1 MKVLVAGGSLGGL
14 FVAALLHRAGM
25 EVAVH
30 ERSAQSLAGRGAGLV
45 MQPEMAAILDEL
57 DHVGAAATG
66 VAAPERIFLDTA
78 GRVTAR
84 HAMPQT
90 QISWDRV
97 FLAVH
102 SCLPAERYLTDRT
115 VLKAGQD
122 GNIAWLGFADGTVEY
137 ADLVIG
143 ADGIGSV
150 VRAALPGGEAQ
161 PVYAGY
167 AAWRGLVAEA
177 ALPRDAA
184 NLLYDRF
191 AFFDEDGSH
200 VLGYLVPGP
209 DGSIARGRRR
219 YNWVWYRRCP
229 EADGSLAAA
238 LTDVDGYQHAYSLP
252 PGAMSGAARDTL
264 RLEAHQRLPPP
275 FAAAVEAEPQPFVQ
289 GIFDYTSDVMAEGR
303 IALVGD
309 AAFVVRPHTAMGV
322 AKAAGDARALRDAL
336 TALTPGGGAGM
347 AEPHLAK
354 ALAAYHTT
362 RHGIGAAI
370 AARGRRLGAA
380 FT

>member
-25 EVAVH
+25 GVEVH
-30 ERSAQSLAGRGAGLV
+30 ERSPQSLAGRGAGLV
-45 MQPEMAAILDEL
+45 VQPEMAAILDEL
-57 DHVGAAATG
+57 GHVSAAEAG
-66 VAAPERIFLDTA
+66 IPANERIFLDAA

-102 SCLPAERYLTDRT
+102 SCVPAERYWADRE
-115 VLKAGQD
+115 VLEAGQD
-122 GNIAWLGFADGTVEY
+122 STTAWLSFADGTVEY

-143 ADGIGSV
+143 ADGISSV

-161 PVYAGY
+161 PAYAGY
-167 AAWRGLVAEA
+167 AAWRGLVPEA

-184 NLLYDRF
+184 ELLYDRF

-200 VLGYLVPGP
+200 ALGYLVPGP

-219 YNWVWYRRCP
+219 YNWVWYRRCS

-238 LTDVDGYQHAYSLP
+238 LTDVDGRQHAYSLP
-252 PGAMSGAARDTL
+252 PGAMSGTVREIL
-264 RLEAHQRLPPP
+264 RMEAHRRLPPP

-289 GIFDYTSDVMAEGR
+289 GIFDHTSEVMAEGR
-303 IALVGD
+303 IALLGD

-322 AKAAGDARALRDAL
+322 AKAAGDAMALRDAL
-336 TALTPGGGAGM
+336 TDLIGGGGAGIV
-347 AEPHLAK
+347 EQHPAK
-354 ALAAYHTT
+354 ALAAYHTA

-380 FT
+380 FA